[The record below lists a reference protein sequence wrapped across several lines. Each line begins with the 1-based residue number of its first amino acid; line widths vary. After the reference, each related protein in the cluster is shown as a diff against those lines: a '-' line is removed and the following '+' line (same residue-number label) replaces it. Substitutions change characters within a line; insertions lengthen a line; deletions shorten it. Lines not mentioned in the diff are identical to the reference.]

1 MFAPVPFQ
9 GRLSRLGSS
18 LPAKPSRTRLSQN
31 MTFAAAKAAADSAWK
46 EKKYSEAAEH
56 YSDCVEYANSND
68 DKKIAYSNRS
78 GCYLQ
83 LKNYAKALID
93 ADECIKLDGSWAKGY
108 VRKGDCLDT
117 MGGKTKEAYNAYNT
131 ALRYDQN
138 NKSYEEKRD
147 KILRKINN
155 ANTNNYSNNYGTAFA
170 ASSGYPTSAIGKF
183 QNLGS
188 VVILI
193 AFLVYFIPFTGYIS
207 IYSWRVFLIAA
218 MVNKL
223 LSVYNNNGMIQFDMA
238 YLSRVLADPET
249 MYLMLCSLLVTN
261 RPYPIAG
268 AAIWILELTKG
279 CTTYFFNYVKKN
291 LPSLSAQLAPMIA
304 KYYPQMNVTPEM
316 LQAACSPQALNH
328 FNSQIIQFT
337 AQCEVMQGI
346 YVVFELLL
354 PSRNILFTCMW
365 WKFLEM
371 RYILDRSGNV
381 KIAFASVDGKINSLL
396 SHRMCPGLLRTVYSY
411 IKQML
416 TSQINAS
423 TNTGNTN
430 STSRGGLSSL
440 MSKCNIM

>member
-1 MFAPVPFQ
+1 MSFVD
-9 GRLSRLGSS
+9 S
-18 LPAKPSRTRLSQN
+18 
-31 MTFAAAKAAADSAWK
+31 KAAADSAWK
-46 EKKYSEAAEH
+46 EKKYSEAAEK
-56 YSDCVEYANSND
+56 YTECIEYAINND

-83 LKNYAKALID
+83 LKNYTKALLD

-108 VRKGDCLDT
+108 VRKGDCLDA
-117 MGGKTKEAYNAYNT
+117 MGGKYKEAYNAYNT

-138 NKSYEEKRD
+138 NSSYEEKRD

-155 ANTNNYSNNYGTAFA
+155 ANSNNNNYSSNNNGTT
-170 ASSGYPTSAIGKF
+170 STVNTGYPTNAIGKF

-188 VVILI
+188 VVIII
-193 AFLVYFIPFTGYIS
+193 AYLVHFIPFTGILS

-218 MVNKL
+218 IVNKF
-223 LSVYNNNGMIQFDMA
+223 LSVYSNNGMIQFNMA
-238 YLSRVLADPET
+238 YVSRVLADPET

-261 RPYPIAG
+261 RPYAVAG
-268 AAIWILELTKG
+268 AAIWLLELTKG
-279 CTTYFFNYVKKN
+279 YTVLLFNYVKQN
-291 LPSLSAQLAPMIA
+291 LPSISAQMAPMIA

-316 LQAACSPQALNH
+316 LQAAFSPQALNH

-337 AQCEVMQGI
+337 SQCEVMQGI
-346 YVVFELLL
+346 YVIFELLL
-354 PSRNILFTCMW
+354 PTRNILFSFMW

-371 RYILDRSGNV
+371 RYLLDRSGNV
-381 KIAFASVDGKINSLL
+381 KRAFASVDGKINSLL

-416 TSQINAS
+416 AAQINAS
-423 TNTGNTN
+423 SNAGNTAN
-430 STSRGGLSSL
+430 SGSRGGLSSV